1 MNDYKLKRSIFTF
14 LQKSVL
20 AGGHCRK
27 MRIFGRGRAVVA
39 IGARRC
45 EIENFGYEIKFF
57 FKIFFLNFG
66 GRAAFLHV
74 EILI

>member
-57 FKIFFLNFG
+57 LKFFFS
-66 GRAAFLHV
+66 
-74 EILI
+74 ILEGELPFFTLKF